1 MEKIVVAIDGS
12 EFANKGLEE
21 AIKIA
26 KKFNSKIYLIYV
38 GEPIDF
44 EEESCA
50 EAYKNATE
58 NYARKILGEA
68 RQRIEKEGLE
78 AEEIFCWG
86 RAAEEIVYHASKIGA
101 QLIVIGSRGK
111 AVGRF
116 KRMLIGSVSKEVA
129 ERAECSV
136 FIVK

>member
-50 EAYKNATE
+50 E
-58 NYARKILGEA
+58 G
-68 RQRIEKEGLE
+68 QRIEKEELE

-86 RAAEEIVYHASKIGA
+86 RATEEIVYHASKIGA

-136 FIVK
+136 LIVK